1 MTSARSPGRPAHTA
15 CRPSS
20 TAPRRAVGFPLDAA
34 DVDFFVAATYK
45 WMLSPRGAAMLAVN
59 PERLA
64 SVTPIV
70 AGWYAGEDV
79 WGDTI
84 YGLPMRLAASTRRL
98 DAAPVLLAWAGTA
111 PALEYIEQVGVKTIH
126 EHDVALTNRLRA
138 GLGVPPG
145 DSAILSVPLDEAAR
159 RRLAAADVR
168 TAVRAG
174 QVRFSCHLYT
184 TAADVDR
191 ALDAI
196 HG

>member
-1 MTSARSPGRPAHTA
+1 
-15 CRPSS
+15 
-20 TAPRRAVGFPLDAA
+20 
-34 DVDFFVAATYK
+34 
-45 WMLSPRGAAMLAVN
+45 MLSPRGAAMLAVH
-59 PERLA
+59 PDRLLDLVPLA
-64 SVTPIV
+64 

-84 YGLPMRLAASTRRL
+84 YGLPMRLATGSRRL
-98 DAAPVLLAWAGTA
+98 DTSPVVLAWAGTA
-111 PALEYIEQVGVKTIH
+111 PALEYIEEVGVKAIH

-138 GLGVPPG
+138 GLGLAPG
-145 DSAILSVPLDEAAR
+145 DSAIVSVPLDEGAR

-184 TAADVDR
+184 TNADVDR

-196 HG
+196 HA